1 MRKENNVSYIFAGLG
16 VMIAVIFVF
25 SMVKAGD
32 CDEMFPQQGLIVG
45 TVTVDCFCLFMEYA
59 AYNLTNE

>member
-1 MRKENNVSYIFAGLG
+1 MSYILAALG

-32 CDEMFPQQGLIVG
+32 CAKIIH
-45 TVTVDCFCLFMEYA
+45 
-59 AYNLTNE
+59 N